1 MRQSHNSLIAIL
13 CRRWGYLVL
22 NGILYG
28 TLVSQA
34 WKQYANSGQT
44 LSSLSPPRFQ
54 KKHRVQTD
62 PGHQVSLHV
71 LSRRNHTVM
80 DSSGTGSTRRLQSQ
94 SPWVQILASTFPA
107 LYDFRKITSPVC
119 GYQYTQLLSGE
130 KNVTH
135 SVALKI
141 EILSY
146 SSF

>member
-1 MRQSHNSLIAIL
+1 MGLFGLKWHPLWDTCIPGLEAICQL
-13 CRRWGYLVL
+13 RPDTFQPV
-22 NGILYG
+22 
-28 TLVSQA
+28 TTKVS
-34 WKQYANSGQT
+34 KK
-44 LSSLSPPRFQ
+44 

-130 KNVTH
+130 KDVTH
-135 SVALKI
+135 RVALKI

-146 SSF
+146 TSF